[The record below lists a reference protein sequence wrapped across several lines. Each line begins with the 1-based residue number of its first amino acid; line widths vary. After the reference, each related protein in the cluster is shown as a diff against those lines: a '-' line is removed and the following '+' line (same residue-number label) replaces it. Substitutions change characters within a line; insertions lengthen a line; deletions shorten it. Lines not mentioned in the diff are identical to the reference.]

1 MPDQIN
7 ELSKFHTSTQ
17 ILHGSALFSG
27 KIYTAGKVFTQ
38 SLFVTVVTNLKSAD
52 DLVYNV
58 RNICNRF
65 DEDGKTNPLVTLS
78 ENNQ

>member
-1 MPDQIN
+1 MQFLQGN
-7 ELSKFHTSTQ
+7 AS
-17 ILHGSALFSG
+17 FSR
-27 KIYTAGKVFTQ
+27 KIYTAGKKFYTIAV
-38 SLFVTVVTNLKSAD
+38 VTVVTNLKSAD

-65 DEDGKTNPLVTLS
+65 DEDGKTNPLVTFS

>member
-1 MPDQIN
+1 MQFLQGN
-7 ELSKFHTSTQ
+7 AS
-17 ILHGSALFSG
+17 FSRKIYIAG
-27 KIYTAGKVFTQ
+27 KKIYTIAV
-38 SLFVTVVTNLKSAD
+38 VTVVTNLKSAD

-65 DEDGKTNPLVTLS
+65 DEYGKTNPLVTFS